1 MARILVVEDENYQAM
16 EMSWMIED
24 AGYSVVGPE
33 ASVEATRQ
41 VLAQQ
46 RVDLALL
53 DVMLGGG
60 QFPMSGYGQNRR
72 ERPAPGGAGAG
83 LGPPVLR
90 RVGAQRGLC
99 FQAPVPERRRQRLV
113 TGQSGLS
120 ESGHRQRAAGIDRR
134 RASRDG

>member
-16 EMSWMIED
+16 EMSWMIQD

-53 DVMLGGG
+53 DVILAA
-60 QFPMSGYGQNRR
+60 RR
-72 ERPAPGGAGAG
+72 CSRYRDCWTACARRSSSSRSVRRPRS
-83 LGPPVLR
+83 LR
-90 RVGAQRGLC
+90 N
-99 FQAPVPERRRQRLV
+99 
-113 TGQSGLS
+113 S
-120 ESGHRQRAAGIDRR
+120 R
-134 RASRDG
+134 RAL

>member
-1 MARILVVEDENYQAM
+1 MNTARILVVEDENYQAM

-53 DVMLGGG
+53 DVMLGDETV
-60 QFPMSGYGQNRR
+60 FPISRLLDSLGTPFIFVTVCSPAALPAEFQARPLVAKPY
-72 ERPAPGGAGAG
+72 RPAD
-83 LGPPVLR
+83 
-90 RVGAQRGLC
+90 
-99 FQAPVPERRRQRLV
+99 LV
-113 TGQSGLS
+113 SFIQSILKS
-120 ESGHRQRAAGIDRR
+120 P
-134 RASRDG
+134 